1 MMRAGNTFDIMN
13 GCSLL
18 PWRYTYFSFSYLF
31 VFIIGIFLYLLVFIV
46 SSGIAGDA
54 LSV

>member
-1 MMRAGNTFDIMN
+1 MGACNTYDIMN

-18 PWRYTYFSFSYLF
+18 PLRFTYCNFLYLF
-31 VFIIGIFLYLLVFIV
+31 GFIVVIFLYLLVFIV
-46 SSGIAGDA
+46 CSGIAGDA